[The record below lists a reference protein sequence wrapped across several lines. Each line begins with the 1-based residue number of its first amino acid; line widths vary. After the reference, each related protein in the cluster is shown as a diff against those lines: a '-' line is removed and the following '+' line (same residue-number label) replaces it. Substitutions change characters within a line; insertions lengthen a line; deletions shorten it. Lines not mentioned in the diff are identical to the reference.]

1 MHAFVTDTSAIAAS
15 EHAQGVFLPRVLQY
29 IRSWMVAIF
38 HFEVAALL
46 RDEYFAAACDL
57 KIEEEEGKLFR
68 RNLLIFSFIF
78 IFLVEYT

>member
-1 MHAFVTDTSAIAAS
+1 
-15 EHAQGVFLPRVLQY
+15 
-29 IRSWMVAIF
+29 MVNFEIF

-68 RNLLIFSFIF
+68 RNLLSSDFFFYFYFSCRIYVK
-78 IFLVEYT
+78 IRVI

>member
-1 MHAFVTDTSAIAAS
+1 MVNFAS
-15 EHAQGVFLPRVLQY
+15 
-29 IRSWMVAIF
+29 F

>member
-1 MHAFVTDTSAIAAS
+1 MVNFAS
-15 EHAQGVFLPRVLQY
+15 
-29 IRSWMVAIF
+29 F

-57 KIEEEEGKLFR
+57 KIEEEEEGKLFR